1 MRPSDRR
8 RGAILPMVLVLIA
21 VVLPLSIFLAQ
32 RVSQDLLHTRMNSRI
47 RTASSLAN
55 NMVTDI
61 LRQFSQNYQGDHY
74 SAAALQRTPVRYAQG
89 FSSLTVTSDANQH
102 YLYFQGIGGYG
113 DDVDHP
119 ENRKVIDGVIKFV
132 SDLTTF
138 GTMSNGNFTTSASN
152 VTYLGKMWLNGDWS
166 VSGSNIT
173 VNGGPVFVDGNL
185 SKTGGGTLTI
195 NGDLYRTGTRS
206 GAITVTGSD
215 YNFMPQMTWP
225 TIDRTYYD
233 TYANV
238 TVTAD
243 TAIRFR
249 YDGASS
255 TGTVLVGTTP
265 YAIPSSGFII
275 YGKNCTLTSS
285 GTVRGKVS
293 LVSIRTGGG
302 VGGNIVMDSDLSY
315 ATAGSTNS
323 ANASDSFGAI
333 ASNTIAWN
341 RTGDRE
347 LYITGTYFVDSPGT
361 SGMSTQCAGCAGKG
375 FHFFGTRNNQ
385 ITTSGWSR
393 TEISFDTSLDTYP
406 PPGLPEKPYLVT
418 WRIR

>member
-285 GTVRGKVS
+285 GTLRGKV
-293 LVSIRTGGG
+293 LPIGGLKEKLLAAHRG
-302 VGGNIVMDSDLSY
+302 QITTIIIPKENEKDLKEVPKNILSDLTIFCVEHMDEVLTHALHAKHSSDIFKNNDFNIVMEEIY
-315 ATAGSTNS
+315 PKKVPVVP
-323 ANASDSFGAI
+323 
-333 ASNTIAWN
+333 
-341 RTGDRE
+341 E
-347 LYITGTYFVDSPGT
+347 
-361 SGMSTQCAGCAGKG
+361 AGKEQPAIVA
-375 FHFFGTRNNQ
+375 H
-385 ITTSGWSR
+385 
-393 TEISFDTSLDTYP
+393 
-406 PPGLPEKPYLVT
+406 
-418 WRIR
+418 